1 MLQVKFIGA
10 ESLADGISLVA
21 EQLGI
26 TLSDSPDLTI
36 TVKEQNEPLASY
48 VLDGGKATIVYGGG
62 KARFFRSLASLIA
75 AYREDGAKE
84 MREVPLFTMNGTMFD
99 TSRNAVMKP
108 EHVKYLFR
116 VLSLMGMNT
125 FMLYTE
131 DMYEVPQRPYFGYM
145 RGRYTEDELRDLDAY
160 ALKLGIELIPCIQ
173 LLGHLATTLRW
184 DANKDIADTANVLL
198 EGSEETYRFVTQ
210 ALTQVKKC
218 FSTKKLHMGM
228 DETHDLGLGKFLDLN
243 GYEKR
248 DAIYF
253 RHLQRV
259 SKIAA
264 DMGLEPMIWSDMFF
278 RMAGQE
284 QKLEGYVDYDVRV
297 KLPENIGEKVPANV
311 TPVFWDYYNAD
322 ENFYAS
328 NLEKHR
334 LFGKDTIFAG
344 GIWCWGGFAPQFNRS
359 LRNSVPALDACRK
372 AGTKG
377 TIATVWHDGSEA
389 SLILAIAHFALY
401 ADYDYTGAFDEATLS
416 ATLKRASGEDYASL
430 VSAQCIEYPEPGN
443 DEHGASR
450 ALVYNDPL
458 VGLAD
463 KSLAGIDFK
472 GYYEAA
478 METLSKAKVT
488 PMTAPAM
495 KVIEKL
501 ACLLRQ
507 KADYGLRL
515 KAAYD
520 AGDKAKLAELKD
532 ESREIA
538 ALLEDAR
545 KAHRDSWF
553 FYNKPFGWEV
563 HDLRYGA
570 LIARFDTVEARLG
583 AYLAGEI
590 PAIDELAAERL
601 LFRAPID
608 GQYLRYD
615 WDRFS
620 VVFTPSII

>member
-1 MLQVKFIGA
+1 MLKIKFVGA
-10 ESLADGISLVA
+10 EALLDGINLVS
-21 EQLGI
+21 ELLKI
-26 TLSDSPDLTI
+26 SVSDTPDLTI
-36 TVKEQNEPLASY
+36 TVTEQDTPLASY
-48 VLDGGKATIVYGGG
+48 MLDGDKAVIVYGGG
-62 KARFFRSLASLIA
+62 KARFFRALAALIA
-75 AYREDGAKE
+75 AFRDGGAKE
-84 MREVPLFTMNGTMFD
+84 LREVPLFTMNGTMFD

-116 VLSLMGMNT
+116 VMSLMGMNT

-131 DMYEVPQRPYFGYM
+131 DMYEVPERPYFGYM

-334 LFGKDTIFAG
+334 LFGRDTIFAG

-359 LRNSVPALDACRK
+359 LRNTVPALEACRK

-377 TIATVWHDGSEA
+377 AIATVWHDGSEA
-389 SLILAIAHFALY
+389 SMILSLAHFALY
-401 ADYDYTGAFDEATLS
+401 ADYDYTGSYSEAGIAATL
-416 ATLKRASGEDYASL
+416 LRASGEDYASL

-458 VGLAD
+458 IGLAD
-463 KSLAGIDFK
+463 KSLEGIDTK
-472 GYYEAA
+472 GYYETAV
-478 METLSKAKVT
+478 EILNKAKVSA
-488 PMTAPAM
+488 MTAPAM
-495 KVIEKL
+495 NVMKKL
-501 ACLLRQ
+501 AALLVK
-507 KADYGLRL
+507 KADFGLRL

-520 AGDKAKLAELKD
+520 SGDKEALAALRE
-532 ESREIA
+532 ESHEIA
-538 ALLEDAR
+538 GLLEEAR
-545 KAHRDSWF
+545 KAHRASWF
-553 FYNKPFGWEV
+553 FYNKPFGWEI

-570 LIARFDTVEARLG
+570 LLARFDTVDERLR
-583 AYLAGEI
+583 AYLAGETDKI
-590 PAIDELAAERL
+590 EELAAERL

-620 VVFTPSII
+620 AVFTPSII